1 MIKKLP
7 KKWIIYGFPTQDD
20 CPHSDI
26 KCCTDENCIGTVQQM
41 KQHHLFVVNI
51 ICLNYLLTRKKNAQ
65 TVKRWVPLKVSP

>member
-20 CPHSDI
+20 CPHSDN

-51 ICLNYLLTRKKNAQ
+51 ICLN
-65 TVKRWVPLKVSP
+65 

>member
-51 ICLNYLLTRKKNAQ
+51 ICLNYLLTRKKM
-65 TVKRWVPLKVSP
+65 LKQLNGGFL